1 MLQYLFFWSRGFAV
15 AAIFS
20 SMLLLDAMVGATHAQ
35 GKLEARYTATL
46 AGIPLG
52 KGAWV
57 IDISE
62 NEYVAAASGMTTGL
76 ARVFTSG
83 QGSGAARGGIVSGSF
98 APESYSASIATDK
111 RTEEVRMSLVSGNV
125 KEFMISPE
133 TPLSPKAVPITD
145 THKRGVT
152 DPMTA
157 SLSRAVGN
165 GDPLTPDACKKH
177 LAIFDGRM
185 RYDLDFAFKRIDR
198 VKADRGYEGPV
209 IVCSVYFSP
218 VAGHIPE
225 RAAIKYLT
233 ALRDMEVWLAPV
245 AGTRVLVPFRFSIP
259 TPLGTG
265 VLEATQFVS
274 TPLPTKTNLKNQ

>member
-1 MLQYLFFWSRGFAV
+1 M
-15 AAIFS
+15 
-20 SMLLLDAMVGATHAQ
+20 LLDAMAGASHAQ

-57 IDISE
+57 IDVTD

-76 ARVFTSG
+76 ARVFTGG
-83 QGSGAARGGIVSGSF
+83 QGSGAARGGIVSGNF

-111 RTEEVRMSLVSGNV
+111 RTEEVRMSLASGNV
-125 KEFMISPE
+125 KEFAISPE

-145 THKRGVT
+145 AHKRGVT

-157 SLSRAVGN
+157 SLSRVVGN
-165 GDPLTPDACKKH
+165 GDPLTPDACRKH

-185 RYDLDFAFKRIDR
+185 RYDLDFAFKRVDR

-209 IVCSVYFSP
+209 IVCAVYFSP

-274 TPLPTKTNLKNQ
+274 TPLPTRTNLKTQ